1 MKSITERQKE
11 ILKFIQDFMAENKY
25 APSIREIGAACNI
38 ESTHGVTCH
47 LQAIEKKGYIT
58 RKPNKARSIVLVNW

>member
-1 MKSITERQKE
+1 MKSITDRQKE

-47 LQAIEKKGYIT
+47 LQAIEK
-58 RKPNKARSIVLVNW
+58 R